1 MYDLGPSA
9 QHLARLVRGV
19 RDDQLA
25 APTPCPAYAVADLL
39 DHVQTLAAGFAL
51 AARRGTT
58 GSGGPPAPHGA
69 RLRDGWRDDIPALLD
84 DLAAAWAEPGVF
96 DGEAEIAGFR
106 APAPVI
112 CSVAAHEL
120 VVHGW
125 DLARATGQVPG
136 ADTSGLEAARPFA
149 DQLGPAGSPLRSG
162 GGFGDPVP
170 VAQDASVLDRLV
182 ADSGR
187 DPGWV
192 AALAG

>member
-1 MYDLGPSA
+1 MYDLGPSTE
-9 QHLARLVRGV
+9 HLAGLVRGV

-25 APTPCPAYAVADLL
+25 APTPCPAYSVADLL
-39 DHVQTLAAGFAL
+39 DHVATLAVGFAR
-51 AARRGTT
+51 AARRETT
-58 GSGGPPAPHGA
+58 GTGGPPAPDGA
-69 RLRDGWRDDIPALLD
+69 RLRDGWRDQIPVLLG
-84 DLAAAWAEPGVF
+84 DLGAVWSEPGAY
-96 DGEAEIAGFR
+96 DGETEIAGFR

-125 DLARATGQVPG
+125 DLARATGQLPG
-136 ADTSGLEAARPFA
+136 ADVSGLVAARPFA

-170 VAQDASVLDRLV
+170 VAEDASVLDHLV
-182 ADSGR
+182 GNSGR

-192 AALAG
+192 AAPAS